1 MTVDPAR
8 AGTVGIPNLYM
19 DICRWANVFWPD
31 ILTNLPVK
39 QLKSFIFCF
48 LVLTFPLFCFCQMN
62 NNPDQ
67 AFSAAR
73 KVIEPCSCIFPVQ
86 TGACPVKGFNKT
98 IISDSSF
105 KKYADGNLVVIEAD
119 FPQKS
124 KLSKQ
129 QVSWNE
135 KLAEEYN
142 PNGIFPYLLLVRADK
157 TIITSLEYLHYD
169 PKRFIEEINAAL
181 TASRK

>member
-1 MTVDPAR
+1 MIPHMR
-8 AGTVGIPNLYM
+8 EPMTVGIPNLYM

-31 ILTNLPVK
+31 ILINLPVK
-39 QLKSFIFCF
+39 QIKSVIIGLFI
-48 LVLTFPLFCFCQMN
+48 LTFPLFCFCQMN

-67 AFSAAR
+67 AFSAAAESS
-73 KVIEPCSCIFPVQ
+73 KTVLLYFSGSDWCLPCQRI
-86 TGACPVKGFNKT
+86 NKT
-98 IISDSSF
+98 IIADSSF
-105 KKYADGNLVVIEAD
+105 KIYADKNLVVIEAD

-142 PNGIFPYLLLVRADK
+142 PNGIFPYLLLVHADK

-169 PKRFIEEINAAL
+169 PKHFIEEINAAL
-181 TASRK
+181 TISRK

>member
-39 QLKSFIFCF
+39 QLKSFILCF

-67 AFSAAR
+67 AFSAAMESNR
-73 KVIEPCSCIFPVQ
+73 TVLLYFSGSDWCLPCQ
-86 TGACPVKGFNKT
+86 RFNKT

-105 KKYADGNLVVIEAD
+105 KEYADGNLVVIEAD

-142 PNGIFPYLLLVRADK
+142 PNGIFPYLLLVHADK
-157 TIITSLEYLHYD
+157 TVIASMEYLHYD
-169 PKRFIEEINAAL
+169 PKHFIEEINAAL
-181 TASRK
+181 KAPGK